1 MPILHVQL
9 KHTTETD
16 LYPDGNV
23 FNVQQSHRV
32 KSQTLTL
39 RRSIVTTN
47 AAASGATNN
56 PLIDGGNN
64 VLLLSFSQNTISNRQ
79 IVSDIAGGGLLP
91 IFFDYTDERRQCQ
104 NTDCDIALHIQDMPN
119 TYQVSVFKSDGVTPF
134 EFAAA
139 ASPAT
144 DANAETLQQI
154 DLFFEYTDFFEDS

>member
-9 KHTTETD
+9 KHTAETD
-16 LYPDGNV
+16 LYSDRNI
-23 FNVQQSHRV
+23 FNVEQSHRV
-32 KSQTLTL
+32 KSQMMTL

-47 AAASGATNN
+47 RGDTTD

-64 VLLLSFSQNTISNRQ
+64 VILLSFSQSIISNRQ
-79 IVSDIAGGGLLP
+79 IVSDIAGGGFLP

-104 NTDCDIALHIQDMPN
+104 NTDCDIAFHIQDMPN

-134 EFAAA
+134 VFAAA
-139 ASPAT
+139 ADPPT
-144 DANAETLQQI
+144 DENAKTLAQI